1 MLSPD
6 EAELEQLYGPL
17 ASNREHNPGERISY
31 RLAGE
36 PRAYAGRIVWVCE
49 ATREVGMCYVVERD
63 GAGDSF
69 PDFVFPAGCG
79 VQCERY
85 RGRGSHHA

>member
-1 MLSPD
+1 MRIIATQKELPMLSPD

-17 ASNREHNPGERISY
+17 ARNREYNPGDRISY

-49 ATREVGMCYVVERD
+49 ATHEVGMTYIVVRD
-63 GAGDSF
+63 GASNSF
-69 PDFVFPAGCG
+69 PDFVFPA
-79 VQCERY
+79 
-85 RGRGSHHA
+85 SILAAL